1 MAPKGL
7 DSISPMYNI
16 RGRNKGL
23 QGMASGKFNA
33 DLAKKPKTSNGMAT
47 NDVVLMQLI
56 SDLRT
61 TTEPSSRNR
70 SRNPTTT
77 TAPRTKTKRRPTQS
91 VQQWPVDQ
99 AVDAKMRQTVR
110 VTSSATAKI
119 YVSTMTSSKQPKQSA
134 AAQEV
139 VQPSQP
145 SFSAAQD
152 AAGTFL
158 AQRISYSSK
167 QRRRLLRPSMQ
178 CGTKLSAIKENDG
191 NASPKLSSNSRQ
203 GVNHTSFTGTG
214 RHSWSPVPRT
224 LTSAELADGKP
235 SKKNP
240 ASFLERRWYTTK

>member
-1 MAPKGL
+1 M
-7 DSISPMYNI
+7 
-16 RGRNKGL
+16 
-23 QGMASGKFNA
+23 
-33 DLAKKPKTSNGMAT
+33 
-47 NDVVLMQLI
+47 
-56 SDLRT
+56 
-61 TTEPSSRNR
+61 
-70 SRNPTTT
+70 
-77 TAPRTKTKRRPTQS
+77 
-91 VQQWPVDQ
+91 QQWPVDQ
-99 AVDAKMRQTVR
+99 AVEAKMRQTVR

-119 YVSTMTSSKQPKQSA
+119 YVSTLTSSKQPKQST
-134 AAQEV
+134 AAQE

-152 AAGTFL
+152 AADTFL

-167 QRRRLLRPSMQ
+167 QRRLLRPSMQ

-191 NASPKLSSNSRQ
+191 SASPKLSSNSIQ

-240 ASFLERRWYTTK
+240 KSFLERRWYTTK